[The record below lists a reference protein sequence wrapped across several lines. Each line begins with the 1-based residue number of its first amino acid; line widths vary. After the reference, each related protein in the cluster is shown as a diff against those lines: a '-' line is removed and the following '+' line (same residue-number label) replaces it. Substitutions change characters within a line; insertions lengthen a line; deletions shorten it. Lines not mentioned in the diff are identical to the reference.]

1 MLLHQLHL
9 IQQALWSIYSLHHK
23 GRIMSLIINIL
34 IWLGIIQSGGS
45 YTQEEISTL
54 LESNAG
60 TIQQFQNDPV
70 LQNDFEQWQ
79 NNQAVQSNS
88 NLTDLDTGFR

>member
-1 MLLHQLHL
+1 
-9 IQQALWSIYSLHHK
+9 
-23 GRIMSLIINIL
+23 MSLIINIL

-54 LESNAG
+54 LETNASA
-60 TIQQFQNDPV
+60 IQQVQNDPD

-88 NLTDLDTGFR
+88 NLTDLETGFR

>member
-1 MLLHQLHL
+1 
-9 IQQALWSIYSLHHK
+9 
-23 GRIMSLIINIL
+23 MSLIINIL

-45 YTQEEISTL
+45 YTQKEISTL
-54 LESNAG
+54 LGSNASA
-60 TIQQFQNDPV
+60 IQQFQNDPV

-79 NNQAVQSNS
+79 HNQAVQSNS

>member
-1 MLLHQLHL
+1 
-9 IQQALWSIYSLHHK
+9 
-23 GRIMSLIINIL
+23 MSLIINIL

-54 LESNAG
+54 LETNASA
-60 TIQQFQNDPV
+60 IQQVQNDPD

-79 NNQAVQSNS
+79 NNQAVQSGAEENFGQG
-88 NLTDLDTGFR
+88 TR

>member
-23 GRIMSLIINIL
+23 GRNMSLIINIL
-34 IWLGIIQSGGS
+34 IWLGIIQSGS
-45 YTQEEISTL
+45 YYTQEEISTL

-79 NNQAVQSNS
+79 NNQSLQIYNVAEDEEIGN
-88 NLTDLDTGFR
+88 R